1 MIWKMLDRRGNGP
14 AACLIDWQGAV
25 LGEPVPARDVGEAML
40 VRGYPTLVKTAQARL
55 WVAAAV
61 RQLAARRPPR
71 PITAA
76 VAVECRAW
84 GRCSAAALAP
94 ELIAEALERA
104 GIVADGRQIREAHVY
119 TASDRARPRV
129 ELSVRVLT

>member
-1 MIWKMLDRRGNGP
+1 MKDRIGNETSRPDDWRGT
-14 AACLIDWQGAV
+14 V
-25 LGEPVPARDVGEAML
+25 LGEPVAAREAGEAVL
-40 VRGYPTLVKTAQARL
+40 VRGYPAVVKTDRARL

-71 PITAA
+71 PFTAN

-84 GRCSAAALAP
+84 CVAGATALASD
-94 ELIAEALERA
+94 LVAEALERA

-119 TASDRARPRV
+119 AAHDRARPRV
-129 ELSVRVLT
+129 ELALRVLD